1 MRDPQSITGA
11 AAAPAPVLSP
21 QPHWSAFLR
30 TFFFCCIVFLVAV
43 ALFNLWANP
52 EGLFPTKFLP
62 PVIADQRPEKVYLL
76 STRRPKPE
84 ALVLGSSRTMKI
96 EPTLVER
103 YTGLRT
109 FNAAVFGGYTEDDYA
124 LLRYAVE
131 KAGIQPRLVII
142 GVEWENFAD
151 DPRNNYLTRPN
162 PLSEY
167 LPGTPAWLGYLDL
180 VGTAI
185 SWPETSL
192 SLDAVGKFVL
202 RRTPP
207 PPQIHIEPDGYL
219 IRDQDERAKAN
230 GTFQLGHLMVYSRKI
245 YQQRL
250 RSFSFHPERVRYFQE
265 LLQYCRQRHIRV
277 MVFAT
282 PVYHEIFE
290 GEDAAD
296 RQREQAA
303 VDTMRTLAEQG
314 GASFDDFLHVES
326 FGGEPEAFF
335 DGTHID
341 TRNATL
347 LTAAMLAPRS
357 ARALQ

>member
-1 MRDPQSITGA
+1 MLLA
-11 AAAPAPVLSP
+11 
-21 QPHWSAFLR
+21 
-30 TFFFCCIVFLVAV
+30 AV

-52 EGLFPTKFLP
+52 EGLYPTKFLP
-62 PVIADQRPEKVYLL
+62 PVIADHRPEKIFLM
-76 STRRPKPE
+76 STRHPKPE
-84 ALVLGSSRTMKI
+84 ALVLGSSRSMKI
-96 EPTLVER
+96 EPALVER
-103 YTGLRT
+103 YTGLKT
-109 FNAAVFGGYTEDDYA
+109 FNAAVFQAYTEDDYA

-131 KAGIQPRLVII
+131 KAGIRPKLVII
-142 GVEWENFAD
+142 GVEWANFSD
-151 DPRNNYLTRPN
+151 DPRNTYLTRPS

-167 LPGTPAWLGYLDL
+167 LPGQPAWRGYLDL

-207 PPQIHIEPDGYL
+207 PRQIHIEPDGYL

-230 GTFQLGHLMVYSRKI
+230 GTFQIAHLMVYSRKL
-245 YQQRL
+245 YEQRL
-250 RSFSFHPERVRYFQE
+250 RSFYFLPERVRYFQE
-265 LLQYCRQRHIRV
+265 MLQYCRERHIQV

-282 PVYHEIFE
+282 PVYHEIFD
-290 GEDAAD
+290 GESSED

-303 VDTMRTLAEQG
+303 IDTMRALAEQG

-326 FGGEPEAFF
+326 FAGEPEAFF

-347 LTAAMLAPRS
+347 LTARMLASRS